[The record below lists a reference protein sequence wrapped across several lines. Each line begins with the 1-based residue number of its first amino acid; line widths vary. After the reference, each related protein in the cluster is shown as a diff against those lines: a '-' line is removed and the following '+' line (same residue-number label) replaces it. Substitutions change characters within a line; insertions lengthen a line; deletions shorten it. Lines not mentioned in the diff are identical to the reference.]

1 MAKLQTLPAG
11 MAGAG
16 PSLIESLVGDAE
28 VGALF
33 SDEADLAAL
42 LTFEAAL
49 AEVQA
54 ALGIIPTVAAEAIA
68 GACREFKPDWS
79 ALRQGMVR
87 DGVVGPAL
95 VAALRL
101 AVGPQHGPCVHVG
114 ATSQDLVDTGLMLR
128 LKTAA
133 ALLDARLAALLD
145 DLVALRQAQGA
156 VPLMAHTRM
165 QAALPF
171 TAADKIETWLRPLE
185 RHRRRLEEIGP
196 RVFAL
201 QLGGPI
207 GVGAAKGEQG
217 AGLVDALATRLG
229 LAPAQPWHTARDG
242 IVELG
247 SLLSL
252 MTGALGKL
260 GQDVALLAQSEVGA
274 VRLAQGGGSSA
285 MAHKSNPVGAEVL
298 VALARFN
305 AGLAGTLHQALVHEN
320 ERSGAAWTLEWM
332 TLPRM
337 AITAGAALRHARALV
352 SGISFKPLETDHP
365 A

>member
-1 MAKLQTLPAG
+1 
-11 MAGAG
+11 
-16 PSLIESLVGDAE
+16 
-28 VGALF
+28 
-33 SDEADLAAL
+33 
-42 LTFEAAL
+42 
-49 AEVQA
+49 
-54 ALGIIPTVAAEAIA
+54 
-68 GACREFKPDWS
+68 
-79 ALRQGMVR
+79 
-87 DGVVGPAL
+87 
-95 VAALRL
+95 
-101 AVGPQHGPCVHVG
+101 
-114 ATSQDLVDTGLMLR
+114 MLR
-128 LKTAA
+128 LKAAA
-133 ALLDARLAALLD
+133 ALLDARLAVLVV
-145 DLVALRQAQGA
+145 DLGTLRQAQGS

-185 RHRRRLEEIGP
+185 RHRRRLAEIAP

-207 GVGAAKGEQG
+207 GVGAARGDEG
-217 AGLVDALATRLG
+217 ARLIDALAARLG
-229 LAPAQPWHTARDG
+229 LTPAAPWHTARDG
-242 IVELG
+242 IVEFG

-252 MTGALGKL
+252 MSGALGKL
-260 GQDVALLAQSEVGA
+260 GQDVALLAQNEVGA

-337 AITAGAALRHARALV
+337 AITAGAALRHARALL
-352 SGISFKPLETDHP
+352 SGMVFQSPEADHS